1 MPLHRRVIARRVAV
15 LIAAAVACGP
25 HLAATAAPEPIAVL
39 ACDAYADLRS
49 QLTWVGEQVGNPT
62 LAGFAESFILLATQG
77 KGLAGLDVKRPVG
90 VMLTSE
96 GGAVPTIHGLV
107 PVKDLDRLLGAI
119 QGMTGPVEKADG
131 GVQRISPPGSPPI
144 EITERDGWA
153 IMSQAGSPA
162 DVGDPLEVIEPLAKD
177 YTLALELFPARMPAE
192 MRDRLRGAIDQAAR
206 VAEAQGQPMDDAV
219 LRGVID
225 NLDVI
230 ESLLVGLAVDTANAD
245 IHLDVTTR
253 LVGEANPA
261 ANWGA
266 AAGRTGS
273 IAKPSTADG
282 KAAALRGHYVAEVP
296 AGSEGVVRAGL
307 DQALDSANDDPAT
320 AVVKELLR
328 DAVAAMLDTGAIDAG
343 FTVDTSAADDASPI
357 PAITIGMKVK
367 DGAAFEQRVK
377 ERLGKADALPA
388 DVKVAFD
395 TGRHA
400 GATLHELTLDTA
412 SIPGGGQVVDRVTVT
427 LAIAPEHVHIL
438 VGGDVKKRLDE
449 ATANEPA
456 DDARPFVG
464 VEASLAAMVDYA
476 ARMMKAFQPDDPQ
489 GEALGMVAEQ
499 AADKESTAIR
509 LSVKPVD
516 RGLTIRLSADAGAL
530 QTVAASTSPPPRT
543 APLTPLRPADGR
555 RSPERDAAPAV
566 AP

>member
-1 MPLHRRVIARRVAV
+1 MPLHRRVISRHVAI
-15 LIAAAVACGP
+15 LIAAAVAWGP
-25 HLAATAAPEPIAVL
+25 PSAATAAPEPIAVL

-90 VMLTSE
+90 VTLTSE

-119 QGMTGPVEKADG
+119 QGMTGPVDEAEG

-153 IMSQAGSPA
+153 ILSQAGSPA
-162 DVGDPLEVIEPLAKD
+162 DVGDPLEVIEPLTKD

-230 ESLLVGLAVDTANAD
+230 ESLLIGLAVDTPNAD
-245 IHLDVTTR
+245 IHLDVTAR
-253 LVGEANPA
+253 LVGDANPA

-266 AAGRTGS
+266 ADGRAGS
-273 IAKPSTADG
+273 IAAPPTADG

-449 ATANEPA
+449 AAANEPA

-509 LSVKPVD
+509 LAVKPVD

-543 APLTPLRPADGR
+543 APLTPLRPAEGR